1 MTPTAAAGFAPRRVA
16 LAVVVILAVVA
27 VAILL
32 TRSSGSS
39 SSTTAGTRLAPAVT
53 APDVRDGRPA
63 VDLTAI
69 RAGRP
74 AVVNF
79 FAAWCEPCRQELPA
93 LASASATHPGIAF
106 VGVDYQDSKSNA
118 VDILDRYGVGYPA
131 AYDPKGGIGATYGIR
146 GLPATAFVDGRG
158 RITTMHL
165 GALSAGELE
174 RQLSRLVPTG

>member
-1 MTPTAAAGFAPRRVA
+1 MTTTRAAGFGPRRVVIA
-16 LAVVVILAVVA
+16 AVVLAGLVVAAVV
-27 VAILL
+27 L

-39 SSTTAGTRLAPAVT
+39 SSPTTAGRVAPAVS
-53 APDVRDGRPA
+53 AVDVRDGRPP

-93 LASASATHPGIAF
+93 LARASAAHPGVAF

-131 AYDPKGGIGATYGIR
+131 AYDPEGGIGATYGIR
-146 GLPATAFVDGRG
+146 GLPATAFVDARG
-158 RITTMHL
+158 RITAMHL
-165 GALSAGELE
+165 GALSASELE
-174 RQLSRLVPTG
+174 RRLSRLVPAG